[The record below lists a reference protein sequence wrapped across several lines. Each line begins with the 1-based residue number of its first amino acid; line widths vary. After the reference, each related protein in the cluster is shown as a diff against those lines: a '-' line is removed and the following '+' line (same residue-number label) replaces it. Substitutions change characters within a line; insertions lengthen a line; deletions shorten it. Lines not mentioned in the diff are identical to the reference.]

1 MPQIYQNESTASRRE
16 LNWTAQSTAGTFLA
30 TTSTWFWDLWHR
42 KPGASW
48 TQLVSSDPIRT
59 TTVPTAT
66 ATPATASSLVVGDLV
81 LIFLWT
87 SHTAV
92 PTHTIQSN
100 YTEILTVQDSD
111 GATSGRLSVAYH
123 NPSGGD
129 AGTTLSGVQ
138 TFTPYTV
145 SAGTS
150 YAGIL
155 VLKKGYWTVTG
166 IQSASTSDT
175 GATAPDAPSV
185 TLNQKKMVIIAS
197 AWRMSSAATVT
208 VTAPANY
215 TKQWDISGSVAAE
228 LACATRLFK
237 TAVAA
242 AENPATW
249 VDDVT
254 PDSSASVTIAIT
266 MTPLTQEN
274 FSYDDT
280 NAPGDVKY
288 TGLTAALVDT
298 LGQNRFRATNTGSTT
313 DCVQRDPLIDVV
325 PAAGDATAA
334 AQTTAQTDLTT
345 LIGRLTAARA
355 GYLDNLSAGAVAQN
369 SDIATLLTRLSS
381 ARAGYLDNLSAGA
394 VAQAAT
400 ALSTA
405 QWTNTRAGYLDN
417 LSGGA
422 VALNSDIAT
431 LLSRL
436 SALRAG
442 YLDNL
447 SGGAVA
453 LNSDMTTVL
462 SRLSAARAGYLD
474 NLNVGGLVA
483 SSAEATAIQNN
494 TRVVRVVPET
504 IERPDAGTVTYR
516 IELLLYDTVG
526 NMEAPDSAP
535 TIALVNQAGTDRSS
549 RLDSTTMALVSTGRY
564 RAIYTADVA
573 DTLEQLVWA
582 FSVVEGGATRI
593 YGNSSLI
600 VDTSAVDF
608 TSADRTKL
616 NSIDARLPASL
627 TGGRMDSSVGAY
639 QSGMVP
645 LQPTVAGRTLDVS
658 VGGEGGIDWA
668 NIGSP
673 TTVVAL
679 SGTTVKD
686 ATDTLHPTVA
696 GRTLDVTATGA
707 GGVDWGNVENQGTV
721 VDLAETTIK
730 TMHDLATGSS
740 SGGASGS
747 SLLGIGRWKKAEA
760 LAAKRRVLIEARYS
774 DGTLA
779 DPRIVF
785 DVDADEIL
793 ADPSTGERV
802 HAAGILANVSEP
814 LTADDFDFTT
824 THADDLVNA
833 TAHGRKTGQGPFRL
847 TTTGVLPVGYLA
859 GTNYWWIWKSA
870 DTGQWASSLANA
882 LAGTAVAITTDGTG
896 THTAVDVP
904 GTTQSLV
911 DGEWMYEA
919 DAGEIDIIGNYF
931 AVTLQHEAT
940 VITITDLSPGTGD
953 DMIITGAGFLPR
965 HVGRTIT
972 IADAVNVEDN
982 GTFTI
987 TAVSLDGTE
996 ATVTNAGSIEEGGVS
1011 LAGTLN
1017 DDIPAVTVSV
1027 DLYELEIEMDSGMGG
1042 KPWGD
1047 IHRGNTAIIAGRAN
1061 GFTTGLVNWI
1071 CPFTGKTRWTHTI
1084 VPDGRSVATEGDLA

>member
-1 MPQIYQNESTASRRE
+1 MPTIYLNEATAAHKRVKIVAVATGQQSLAQGTRLVE
-16 LNWTAQSTAGTFLA
+16 GVNWTAGT
-30 TTSTWFWDLWHR
+30 
-42 KPGASW
+42 
-48 TQLVSSDPIRT
+48 
-59 TTVPTAT
+59 
-66 ATPATASSLVVGDLV
+66 
-81 LIFLWT
+81 
-87 SHTAV
+87 
-92 PTHTIQSN
+92 
-100 YTEILTVQDSD
+100 
-111 GATSGRLSVAYH
+111 
-123 NPSGGD
+123 
-129 AGTTLSGVQ
+129 
-138 TFTPYTV
+138 
-145 SAGTS
+145 
-150 YAGIL
+150 
-155 VLKKGYWTVTG
+155 WTVTAELNG
-166 IQSASTSDT
+166 VDNATVIANPTIVNASTKPGLYYIDIPDVFILSAS
-175 GATAPDAPSV
+175 G
-185 TLNQKKMVIIAS
+185 
-197 AWRMSSAATVT
+197 
-208 VTAPANY
+208 
-215 TKQWDISGSVAAE
+215 
-228 LACATRLFK
+228 
-237 TAVAA
+237 AA
-242 AENPATW
+242 AG
-249 VDDVT
+249 DKI
-254 PDSSASVTIAIT
+254 TIYADNVGGSED
-266 MTPLTQEN
+266 MTGREIEIEIMI
-274 FSYDDT
+274 
-280 NAPGDVKY
+280 APGD
-288 TGLTAALVDT
+288 AT
-298 LGQNRFRATNTGSTT
+298 LAN
-313 DCVQRDPLIDVV
+313 
-325 PAAGDATAA
+325 
-334 AQTTAQTDLTT
+334 QTTL
-345 LIGRLTAARA
+345 LGRLTATRAGYLDNLSGGAVALAATALSTAQWTNTRA

-369 SDIATLLTRLSS
+369 SDIATLLTRLSA

-422 VALNSDIAT
+422 VALNADIAT

-707 GGVDWGNVENQGTV
+707 GGVDWGNVENPTTV
-721 VDLAETTIK
+721 VGLTGTTIK
-730 TMHDLATGSS
+730 TATDVETDTQDIQSRLPDALVGGNIKARVMAMATDTLTADALAHDAVVEIQTGLSTGDG
-740 SGGASGS
+740 SGGAAGS
-747 SLLGIGRWKKAEA
+747 SLLGLGRWKKAEA
-760 LAAKRRVLIEARYS
+760 VAEMRRVLIEARYS

-785 DVDADEIL
+785 DVDAGEIL
-793 ADPSTGERV
+793 ADPSSGQRV
-802 HAAGILANVSEP
+802 HAAGTLANVREP
-814 LTADDFDFTT
+814 LTVPDFTFTT

-833 TAHGRKTGQGPFRL
+833 TAHGRKTGDGPFRL
-847 TTTGVLPVGYLA
+847 STTGVLPAGYLA

-870 DTGQWASSLANA
+870 DSGQWASSLANA

-904 GTTQSLV
+904 GSTQALV
-911 DGEWMYEA
+911 DGEWMYQA
-919 DAGEIDIIGNYF
+919 DAGEIDPDIDTIGNYF
-931 AVTLQHEAT
+931 AVTLQHAAT
-940 VITITDLSPGTGD
+940 VIAITSLDPGTGD
-953 DMIITGAGFLPR
+953 DMIITGTGFLPR
-965 HVGRTIT
+965 HVGRSITIT
-972 IADAVNVEDN
+972 GSVEPTDN

-987 TAVSLDGTE
+987 TAVSLDGTT
-996 ATVTNAGSIEEGGVS
+996 ATVTNPDVIEDGTSAV
-1011 LAGTLN
+1011 GTLN

-1047 IHRGNTAIIAGRAN
+1047 IHRGNTGIIAGRAE
-1061 GFTTGLVNWI
+1061 GFAAGLINWI

-1084 VPDGRSVATEGDLA
+1084 VPDGRSVAAEGDLT